1 MNMVN
6 NFDLLPH
13 ELIIDNFA
21 GGGGTSTG
29 LEQAFGRP
37 VDIAINHD
45 PKALAMHR
53 ANHPE
58 TKHYCES
65 VWDIDP
71 IEVTGNQPVGLVWL
85 SPDCKHFSKAK
96 GGKPVEKKIRGLAW
110 VALRWAAK
118 TRPRIIMLE
127 NVEEFKTWGDL
138 GPDGRPCPKKKG
150 RTFNCFVNAL
160 KRQGYN
166 VDWKELRACDFGS
179 PTIRKRFFLI
189 ARRDGLS
196 IKWPQPTHAD
206 PESKAV
212 KTGKLKPW
220 RTAAE
225 CIDWSIP
232 CPSIFERKNPLADA
246 TCKRIATGIMRYVVN
261 NPNPFI
267 VKSNHTA
274 SYYNCFRG
282 QQINEPLQTITSAPG
297 FSLVVPFLAGAG
309 GPKYSAKPTT
319 INKPIGTLV
328 ASGNYKAIISP
339 VLIKFRYN
347 SMGENIQNPLPTITA
362 GSYIK
367 RPGGAGHALGLCVP
381 KLISPVLT
389 ECANASSPRCMPV
402 TGPLRTICA
411 NVKGGHH
418 ALIAPTLV
426 VNTSNHS
433 GNSANNPLHT
443 IATGGHH
450 ALVSAFIAKNYTGV
464 VGSPVTGPVHT
475 VTAKDHNSL
484 VTSNI
489 IKLRN
494 NNVGHAVD
502 EPLHTITASGGH
514 FAQVQ
519 AFLTAF
525 YGNEKDGN
533 RLTDPLRTVT
543 AKERFGL
550 VAVADQVYQIADIGF
565 RMLQPVEL
573 YKAQGFPE
581 SYIFSYGIDEHGNT
595 IKLTKTEQN
604 RMVGNS
610 VPPQLSKALVLANF
624 QHEKVYGG
632 AV

>member
-1 MNMVN
+1 MNMMFN
-6 NFDLLPH
+6 LLPH

-37 VDIAINHD
+37 VDVAINHD

-65 VWDIDP
+65 VWDVDP

-118 TRPRIIMLE
+118 TRPRVIMLE
-127 NVEEFKTWGDL
+127 NVEEFKTWGRLAD
-138 GPDGRPCPKKKG
+138 DGKPCPRHKG
-150 RTFNCFVNAL
+150 ETFNSFVKAL
-160 KRQGYN
+160 RHQGYQ
-166 VDWKELRACDFGS
+166 VEWRELKACDFGA

-189 ARRDGLS
+189 ARRDGLP
-196 IKWPQPTHAD
+196 IVWPKPTHAD

-212 KTGKLKPW
+212 KTGKLLPW

-232 CPSIFERKNPLADA
+232 CPSIFERKNPLAEA

-274 SYYNCFRG
+274 SYYKCFRG

-297 FSLVVPFLAGAG
+297 FSLVIPFLAGAG
-309 GPKYSAKPTT
+309 GPKYSVKPTT
-319 INKPIGTLV
+319 ANKPIGTLV
-328 ASGNYKAIISP
+328 ASGNYKALISP
-339 VLIKFRYN
+339 VLVKFRFN

-362 GSYIK
+362 GSFIK
-367 RPGGAGHALGLCVP
+367 RPGGAGHALGICVP
-381 KLISPVLT
+381 QLVGPVLT
-389 ECANASSPRCMPV
+389 ECSNASSPRCMPINE
-402 TGPLRTICA
+402 PIRTICA
-411 NVKGGHH
+411 QTKGGHH
-418 ALIAPTLV
+418 ALIAPSLV
-426 VNTSNHS
+426 VNTSGHH
-433 GNSANNPLHT
+433 GNTVYKPLHT

-450 ALVSAFIAKNYTGV
+450 AVVSAFLAKNYTGV
-464 VGSPVTGPVHT
+464 VGSSMHEPVHT

-484 VTSNI
+484 VTGNI
-489 IKLRN
+489 VKLRN
-494 NNVGHAVD
+494 NNIGHSFNV
-502 EPLHTITASGGH
+502 PLHTVTASGGH
-514 FAQVQ
+514 FAQVC

-533 RLTDPLRTVT
+533 SLNNPLRTVT

-550 VAVADQVYQIADIGF
+550 VTVEDQLYQIADIGF

-581 SYIFSYGIDEHGNT
+581 SYIFSYGIDEYGNT
-595 IKLTKTEQN
+595 VKLTKTEQN

-610 VPPQLSKALVLANF
+610 VPLQLSRSLVMANF
-624 QHEKVYGG
+624 AHESKIKG
-632 AV
+632 AA